1 MMQIRVMRSAGVMAG
16 IHVSR
21 PAPLSRLA
29 GRRRL
34 TESTRIRCFNCR
46 KGEALSRETSSDED
60 PFGEGPR
67 ARRQAITIL
76 GAPVEAGTSVLGAA
90 MGPAMLRTADIEKSL
105 RDLGHDVEDRGDLA
119 PPPPLAHVAAP
130 EGKAHR
136 FADVAAWARLLAR
149 ETYAVARS
157 GRTPIVLGGD
167 HSIAMGSI
175 GGVAR
180 HAAEAGREL
189 FVLWL
194 DAHSDF
200 NTPSTSPSG
209 NMHGM
214 SVAMLCREPGLEGVF
229 GDEPHGFVDPGRLH
243 LFGIRSID
251 SGERRLLQDRGV
263 DVVDMRMLDE
273 DGFAVSIRRIIDRV
287 RARDGLFHV
296 SLDVDFLDPAI
307 APGVGTAVPGGATY
321 REAHLVMELLYE
333 SGLSPSLDLVELN
346 PFLDER
352 GKSALLL
359 VDLTASLFGRQV
371 YPVARG
377 TAQVGPRL
385 NFN

>member
-1 MMQIRVMRSAGVMAG
+1 LSPKPIADHDAKTTLPLP
-16 IHVSR
+16 R
-21 PAPLSRLA
+21 P
-29 GRRRL
+29 
-34 TESTRIRCFNCR
+34 
-46 KGEALSRETSSDED
+46 
-60 PFGEGPR
+60 
-67 ARRQAITIL
+67 ITIL
-76 GAPVEAGTSVLGAA
+76 GAPVEAGASVPGAA
-90 MGPAMLRTADIEKSL
+90 MGPAMLRTAGIAKPL
-105 RDLGHDVEDRGDLA
+105 KDLGHDVEDRGDLP
-119 PPPPLAHVAAP
+119 PPPPLNQAAAP
-130 EGKAHR
+130 EGKARR
-136 FADVAAWARLLAR
+136 FAHVAAWARLLAR
-149 ETYAVARS
+149 ETYAVLRA
-157 GRTPIVLGGD
+157 GRTPITLGGD

-180 HAAEAGREL
+180 YAAEGGREL

-214 SVAMLCREPGLEGVF
+214 SLAMLCREPGLEGVL
-229 GDEPHGFVDPGRLH
+229 GDEAHGFVDPSRLH

-251 SGERRLLQDRGV
+251 TGERRLLRDRGI
-263 DVVDMRMLDE
+263 DVVDMRRLDE

-287 RARDGLFHV
+287 RARDGLLHV

-371 YPVARG
+371 YPVSRV
-377 TAQVGPRL
+377 TTQVGGG
-385 NFN
+385 

>member
-1 MMQIRVMRSAGVMAG
+1 MAPQTLEMAQNRLG
-16 IHVSR
+16 HGAASVY
-21 PAPLSRLA
+21 AKGAVLSL
-29 GRRRL
+29 
-34 TESTRIRCFNCR
+34 
-46 KGEALSRETSSDED
+46 ETSGEVDSG
-60 PFGEGPR
+60 GEGPK
-67 ARRQAITIL
+67 ARRRAITIL
-76 GAPVEAGTSVLGAA
+76 GAPVEAGASAPGAA
-90 MGPAMLRTADIEKSL
+90 MGPAMLRTAGVVKTL
-105 RDLGHDVEDRGDLA
+105 RDLGHDVEDKGDLA
-119 PPPPLAHVAAP
+119 PPHPLVHAVSP

-136 FADVAAWARLLAR
+136 FAHVAAWARLLAR
-149 ETYAVARS
+149 ETYAVVRS

-167 HSIAMGSI
+167 HSLAMGSI

-180 HAAEAGREL
+180 HAVEAGREL

-200 NTPSTSPSG
+200 NTPLTSPSG

-214 SVAMLCREPGLEGVF
+214 AAAMLAREPGLEAVF
-229 GDEPHGFVDPGRLH
+229 GDEPHGFIDPGRLH

-263 DVVDMRMLDE
+263 DVVDMRSLDE
-273 DGFAVSIRRIIDRV
+273 DGFAVSIRHIIDRV
-287 RARDGLFHV
+287 KAHDGLLHV
-296 SLDVDFLDPAI
+296 SLDLDFLDPMI

-333 SGLSPSLDLVELN
+333 SGLEPSLDLVELN

-371 YPVARG
+371 YAV
-377 TAQVGPRL
+377 PRAAGQAGAGMSS
-385 NFN
+385 

>member
-1 MMQIRVMRSAGVMAG
+1 
-16 IHVSR
+16 
-21 PAPLSRLA
+21 LSR
-29 GRRRL
+29 
-34 TESTRIRCFNCR
+34 
-46 KGEALSRETSSDED
+46 KTSAEGNRA
-60 PFGEGPR
+60 GEGGQ
-67 ARRQAITIL
+67 ARQRAITIL
-76 GAPVEAGTSVLGAA
+76 GAPVEAGAGVPGAA
-90 MGPAMLRTADIEKSL
+90 MGPAMLRTAGIVPTL

-119 PPPPLAHVAAP
+119 SPSPPAHAIAP
-130 EGKAHR
+130 EGKARH
-136 FADVAAWARLLAR
+136 FAEVAAWARALAS

-167 HSIAMGSI
+167 HSVAMGSI

-200 NTPSTSPSG
+200 NTPLTSPSG

-214 SVAMLCREPGLEGVF
+214 SLAMLCQEPGLEGVF
-229 GDEPHGFVDPGRLH
+229 GTAPHGFVDPERLH

-251 SGERRLLQDRGV
+251 TGERRLLQNRGV
-263 DVVDMRMLDE
+263 DVVDMRRLDE
-273 DGFAVSIRRIIDRV
+273 DGFALSIRRIIDRV
-287 RARDGLFHV
+287 KARNGLLHV

-359 VDLTASLFGRQV
+359 VDLTASLFGRYV
-371 YPVARG
+371 
-377 TAQVGPRL
+377 
-385 NFN
+385 F

>member
-1 MMQIRVMRSAGVMAG
+1 LSAKPITDDDLEA
-16 IHVSR
+16 R
-21 PAPLSRLA
+21 TLLPL
-29 GRRRL
+29 
-34 TESTRIRCFNCR
+34 
-46 KGEALSRETSSDED
+46 
-60 PFGEGPR
+60 
-67 ARRQAITIL
+67 ARAITIL
-76 GAPVEAGTSVLGAA
+76 GAPVEAGASVPGAA
-90 MGPAMLRTADIEKSL
+90 MGPAMLRTAGVVTTL
-105 RDLGHDVEDRGDLA
+105 RDLGLDVEDGGDLA
-119 PPPPLAHVAAP
+119 PPPSLAHATAP

-136 FADVAAWARLLAR
+136 FAEVAAWSRLLAR

-167 HSIAMGSI
+167 HSLAMGSI
-175 GGVAR
+175 AGIAR
-180 HAAEAGREL
+180 FAAEAGREL

-200 NTPSTSPSG
+200 NTPLTSPSG

-214 SVAMLCREPGLEGVF
+214 SLAMLCQEPGLEAVF
-229 GDEPHGFVDPGRLH
+229 GSEPHGFVDPARLH

-251 SGERRLLQDRGV
+251 TGERRLLQNRGV
-263 DVVDMRMLDE
+263 DVVDMRRLDE
-273 DGFAVSIRRIIDRV
+273 DGFAASIRRIIDRV
-287 RARDGLFHV
+287 RARNGLLHV

-352 GKSALLL
+352 GRSALLL
-359 VDLTASLFGRQV
+359 VDLTASLFGRYV
-371 YPVARG
+371 YKAD
-377 TAQVGPRL
+377 A
-385 NFN
+385 

>member
-1 MMQIRVMRSAGVMAG
+1 
-16 IHVSR
+16 
-21 PAPLSRLA
+21 LSRQA
-29 GRRRL
+29 SSE
-34 TESTRIRCFNCR
+34 TDP
-46 KGEALSRETSSDED
+46 EAKPAE
-60 PFGEGPR
+60 P
-67 ARRQAITIL
+67 RRQAITIL
-76 GAPVEAGTSVLGAA
+76 GAPVEAGASVPGAA
-90 MGPAMLRTADIEKSL
+90 MGPAMLRTAGIVKAL
-105 RDLGHDVEDRGDLA
+105 RDLGCDVEDKGDLVA
-119 PPPPLAHVAAP
+119 PHPLVHGVAP
-130 EGKAHR
+130 EGRAHR
-136 FADVAAWARLLAR
+136 FAHVAAWARLLAR
-149 ETYAVARS
+149 ETYAVLGS

-167 HSIAMGSI
+167 HSLAMGSI
-175 GGVAR
+175 SGVAR

-200 NTPSTSPSG
+200 NTPLTSPSG

-214 SVAMLCREPGLEGVF
+214 SAAMLAREPGLDAVF
-229 GDEPHGFVDPGRLH
+229 GDEPHGFIDPARLH

-263 DVVDMRMLDE
+263 DVVDMRRLDE

-287 RARDGLFHV
+287 KARNGLLHV
-296 SLDVDFLDPAI
+296 SLDVDFLDPMI

-333 SGLSPSLDLVELN
+333 SGLSLSLDLVELN

-371 YPVARG
+371 YPSAYPGAREP
-377 TAQVGPRL
+377 AQGGG
-385 NFN
+385 

>member
-1 MMQIRVMRSAGVMAG
+1 MAKG
-16 IHVSR
+16 AI
-21 PAPLSRLA
+21 LSRK
-29 GRRRL
+29 
-34 TESTRIRCFNCR
+34 TS
-46 KGEALSRETSSDED
+46 GETD
-60 PFGEGPR
+60 PDGKQGEPP
-67 ARRQAITIL
+67 RQAITIL
-76 GAPVEAGTSVLGAA
+76 GAPVEAGAGVPGAS
-90 MGPAMLRTADIEKSL
+90 MGPAMLRTAGIVKPL
-105 RDLGHDVEDRGDLA
+105 RDLGHDVEDRGDLVPPA
-119 PPPPLAHVAAP
+119 PIRAPAP
-130 EGKAHR
+130 EGRAND
-136 FADVAAWARLLAR
+136 FAEVAAWARLLAR

-167 HSIAMGSI
+167 HSLAMGSV

-180 HAAEAGREL
+180 HAAETGREL

-200 NTPSTSPSG
+200 NTPLTSPSG

-214 SVAMLCREPGLEGVF
+214 SLAMLCGEPGLEAVF
-229 GDEPHGFVDPGRLH
+229 GDEPHGLVDPGRLH

-263 DVVDMRMLDE
+263 DVVDMRRLDE

-287 RARDGLFHV
+287 KARDGLLHV

-333 SGLSPSLDLVELN
+333 SGLKPSLDLVELN

-359 VDLTASLFGRQV
+359 VDLTASLFGRHI
-371 YPVARG
+371 YPLSREIARPEAG
-377 TAQVGPRL
+377 
-385 NFN
+385 